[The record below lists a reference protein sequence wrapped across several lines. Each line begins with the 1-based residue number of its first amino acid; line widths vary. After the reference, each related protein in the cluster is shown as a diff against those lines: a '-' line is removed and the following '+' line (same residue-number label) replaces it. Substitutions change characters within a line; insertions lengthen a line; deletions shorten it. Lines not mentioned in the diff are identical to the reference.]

1 MRNLKKV
8 LSLVLCVAMMLS
20 VMVVGAGAAF
30 SDQSKIKN
38 TEAVDACTALNII
51 GGYPDG
57 SFKPEGNIT
66 RAEVTKMI
74 CVALNGGK
82 EPNLATNA
90 TPTFSDVRTNA
101 NSAWAE
107 KYIESCA
114 SQGIV
119 SGVGA
124 GKFAPAGN
132 VTGTQLAKML
142 LVSLGYKSE
151 NEGFTGNAWATN
163 VNTIASAKGLYEG
176 LEKMDVSA
184 ALTRDSAAR
193 MIWNALQA
201 YEVEYK
207 TTLVTDSKGQLTSQI
222 TVQDK
227 VVGSTN
233 DKITLLR
240 DKYDAWMNVGTL
252 VKVDG
257 KDLTIAMNSAD
268 RAASDLVKDADNND
282 LTSLDFTK
290 LGKDYSAL
298 MGQKVKIIFK
308 NGKTNDVLGVYATE
322 DNTVYNTVMNA
333 VEKDGSKIKFD
344 GKSYS
349 AESTI
354 KVYVNGTRIAKAE
367 GDSEKTDFTVDD
379 FDDTTTETASLLNG
393 SRVVYGKDTTAVIHS
408 VANRISAD
416 EVKFI
421 DSNDN
426 DKIDT
431 AIITTVD
438 VVKAT
443 YVSSTEIV
451 AGSSTYKFEEENIS
465 KDIKKDDYV
474 AIRKDLYGDCLSIV
488 PAEKLSSA
496 KITGKKENPNQ
507 YLIGGTWYV
516 EGQNANMSVKSGD
529 TVNAYVV
536 NGVAFYAKR
545 TSGENSTLSDVA
557 VVLAVGTD
565 IQGDKAK
572 ILKMDKT
579 GSTEIV
585 DIDNDPGAN
594 YVAKKDLKNGAV
606 YEYSVKSG
614 EYRFKELS
622 TTKDYFGDYTALGK
636 GAPTVSGT
644 VTAPAY
650 EGLAVDG
657 AANVEKKIG
666 GTTVDDSAKIILITN
681 YDDNNADYKVITG
694 KQFKSLAIGDS
705 TDNILTKGGIA
716 AFTSKVDGV
725 TRVTYGVVAVQG
737 IANSFV
743 TNDNYCYVTA
753 DSYATDSGYIVYS
766 VWTGTEEV
774 KVQEKGSNQTTRNK
788 GDVLGYSSITKE
800 EGLSDGVIGTIED
813 VDDNF
818 GLVDNGVVYGVNDK
832 QTKVSLNGSDKAE
845 VNSDTVV
852 LYVDTDDHKGYT
864 KGSIVEAD
872 DFNNG
877 KIANVMYVLDNPSV
891 YSSDVTLLIVDVKNN
906 LHGDFNVVF
915 NSATTAAA
923 DINAALAKGDVTV
936 ANLPDSGTVT
946 VPAGKTLTITSAQ
959 TVAALDNISGANGAK
974 LVLNAASSNKTS
986 AVSTKFFT
994 AASTA
999 VASGANIPAGTYVS
1013 NGTQWVKQ

>member
-1 MRNLKKV
+1 
-8 LSLVLCVAMMLS
+8 MMLS

-82 EPNLATNA
+82 NPAVSTNT
-90 TPTFSDVRTNA
+90 TPTFSDVRNNA
-101 NSAWAE
+101 NAAWAE
-107 KYIESCA
+107 GYIESCA
-114 SQGIV
+114 AQGIV
-119 SGVGA
+119 SGVGG
-124 GKFAPAGN
+124 GKFAPNGN
-132 VTGTQLAKML
+132 VTGVQLAKML

-176 LEKMDVSA
+176 LETLDVSA

-268 RAASDLVKDADNND
+268 RAASDLVKDANNRD

-290 LGKDYSAL
+290 LDKDYSAL

-333 VEKDGSKIKFD
+333 IEKDGAKIKFD

-349 AESTI
+349 VENAGI
-354 KVYVNGTRIAKAE
+354 KVYVNGQLVKDDNTDDADA
-367 GDSEKTDFTVDD
+367 SLKTADD
-379 FDDTTTETASLLNG
+379 FDTDYTDATHGDKLFGTSDYVGGTVI
-393 SRVVYGKDTTAVIHS
+393 SRPL
-408 VANRISAD
+408 NRISAD

-451 AGSSTYKFEEENIS
+451 AGSKTYKFEDENIS

-474 AIRKDLYGDCLSIV
+474 AIRQDLYGDCLSIV

-496 KITGKKENPNQ
+496 KITGTKTNPNQ

-516 EGQNANMSVKSGD
+516 EGKNADMNSAKSGD

-585 DIDNDPGAN
+585 DIDNDPGAG
-594 YVAKKDLKNGAV
+594 YVAKASLKKGGV

-644 VTAPAY
+644 VSATAY
-650 EGLAVDG
+650 EGLTVEG

-681 YDDNNADYKVITG
+681 YDNNNADYKVITG

-705 TDNILTKGGIA
+705 TDNILAKGGIA

-725 TRVTYGVVAVQG
+725 TRVTYGVVAVKG
-737 IANSFV
+737 IASSFV
-743 TNDNYCYVTA
+743 TNDHYCYVTSDA
-753 DSYATDSGYIVYS
+753 YKIDGGYVVYNI
-766 VWTGTEEV
+766 WTGTEEV
-774 KVQEKGSNQTTRNK
+774 TVQEKGNDLRMK
-788 GDVLGYSSITKE
+788 GNVLGYSSITKE

-813 VDDNF
+813 VDDSF

-852 LYVDTDDHKGYT
+852 LYVDTDNHKGYT
-864 KGSIVEAD
+864 KGSIVEAN

-877 KIANVMYVLDNPSV
+877 KIANVMYVLDTPGN

-906 LHGDFNVVF
+906 LHGNFNVLF
-915 NSATTAAA
+915 NSAADKTDAA
-923 DINAALAKGDVTV
+923 DVNAALAKGNVTV
-936 ANLPDSGTVT
+936 ANLPATGTVT
-946 VPAGKTLTITSAQ
+946 VPAGKTLTVIGEVTDNQVNAIT
-959 TVAALDNISGANGAK
+959 AAKGAK
-974 LVLNAASSNKTS
+974 LVLVAGSTTASSTYTAN
-986 AVSTKFFT
+986 STFVRGDSSWT
-994 AASTA
+994 
-999 VASGANIPAGTYVS
+999 
-1013 NGTQWVKQ
+1013 KQA

>member
-1 MRNLKKV
+1 
-8 LSLVLCVAMMLS
+8 MMLS

-107 KYIESCA
+107 KYIESCYA
-114 SQGIV
+114 QGIV
-119 SGVGA
+119 SGVGG

-176 LEKMDVSA
+176 LEKLDVSA

-240 DKYDAWMNVGTL
+240 DKYDAWVNVGTL

-268 RAASDLVKDADNND
+268 RAASDLVKDANDRD

-290 LGKDYSAL
+290 LGTDYSAL

-333 VEKDGSKIKFD
+333 VEQDGSKIKFD

-349 AESTI
+349 VEEIA
-354 KVYVNGTRIAKAE
+354 VYVDGVRLSKAS
-367 GDSEKTDFTVDD
+367 GSITNFGAAD
-379 FDDTTTETASLLNG
+379 FDDDAGDSLFSSTYRVGSTYTAYTRNI
-393 SRVVYGKDTTAVIHS
+393 D
-408 VANRISAD
+408 NRISAD

-451 AGSSTYKFEEENIS
+451 AGSKTYKFEDENIS

-474 AIRKDLYGDCLSIV
+474 AIRQDLYGDCLSIV

-496 KITGKKENPNQ
+496 KITGTKTNPNQ
-507 YLIGGTWYV
+507 YLINGTWYV
-516 EGQNANMSVKSGD
+516 EGKNADMNSAKSGD

-545 TSGENSTLSDVA
+545 ASGENSTLSDVA

-585 DIDNDPGAN
+585 DIDNDPGAG
-594 YVAKKDLKNGAV
+594 YVAKGALKEGAV

-636 GAPTVSGT
+636 GAPDQSTMSSGT
-644 VTAPAY
+644 ANSPAY
-650 EGLAVDG
+650 DGLTVDG
-657 AANVEKKIG
+657 AANVKKTIG
-666 GTTVDDSAKIILITN
+666 DVTVDDSAKIILITN
-681 YDDNNADYKVITG
+681 YDKSNADYKVITG
-694 KQFKSLAIGDS
+694 KQFKSLAVGS
-705 TDNILTKGGIA
+705 NSNNALTKGGIA

-725 TRVTYGVVAVQG
+725 TRVTYGVVAVKG
-737 IANSFV
+737 IADSFV
-743 TNDNYCYVTA
+743 TNDHYCYVTSDA
-753 DSYATDSGYIVYS
+753 YKIDGGYVVYNI
-766 VWTGTEEV
+766 WTGTEEV
-774 KVQEKGSNQTTRNK
+774 TVQEKGTDLRVK

-813 VDDNF
+813 VDDSF
-818 GLVDNGVVYGVNDK
+818 GLKDGAVYGVNDK
-832 QTKVSLNGSDKAE
+832 QDKVSLDGTNTNKIT
-845 VNSDTVV
+845 SDTVV
-852 LYVDTDDHKGYT
+852 LYVDTDGNKGYT
-864 KGSIVEAD
+864 EGSIAEAD

-877 KIANVMYVLDNPSV
+877 KIANVMYKLDGTAP
-891 YSSDVTLLIVDVKNN
+891 DADLALIVVDVKNKLRGEFN
-906 LHGDFNVVF
+906 LVG
-915 NSATTAAA
+915 NSAD
-923 DINAALAKGDVTV
+923 DINAALNKGNVIV
-936 ANLPDSGTVT
+936 ADLPATGTVT
-946 VPAGKTLTITSAQ
+946 VPAGKTLTVTNAQ
-959 TVAALDNISGANGAK
+959 TYAKVAAVSAKAGAK
-974 LVLNAASSNKTS
+974 LVLKQATSDEANGNVFKDKNNASYSGSKVKADTYTASVTG
-986 AVSTKFFT
+986 STVT
-994 AASTA
+994 WTGT
-999 VASGANIPAGTYVS
+999 VA
-1013 NGTQWVKQ
+1013 K

>member
-1 MRNLKKV
+1 
-8 LSLVLCVAMMLS
+8 
-20 VMVVGAGAAF
+20 MVVGAGAAF

-119 SGVGA
+119 SGVGG

-142 LVSLGYKSE
+142 LVALGYKSE

-176 LEKMDVSA
+176 LEKLDVSA

-290 LGKDYSAL
+290 LDKDYSAL

-333 VEKDGSKIKFD
+333 IEKDGAKIKFD

-349 AESTI
+349 VENAGI
-354 KVYVNGTRIAKAE
+354 KVYVNGQLVKNGNTTTADA
-367 GDSEKTDFTVDD
+367 SMKTADD
-379 FDDTTTETASLLNG
+379 FDTDYTDATHGDKLFGTSDYVG
-393 SRVVYGKDTTAVIHS
+393 STVIS
-408 VANRISAD
+408 RPLNRISAD

-451 AGSSTYKFEEENIS
+451 AGSNTYKFEDENIS

-474 AIRKDLYGDCLSIV
+474 AIRKDLYGDCLNIV
-488 PAEKLSSA
+488 PAEKLSAA
-496 KITGKKENPNQ
+496 KVTGTKTAPSR

-516 EGQNANMSVKSGD
+516 EGQNADMNSVKSGD

-585 DIDNDPGAN
+585 DIDNDPGAG
-594 YVAKKDLKNGAV
+594 YVAKASLKKGGV
-606 YEYSVKSG
+606 YEYSIKSG

-622 TTKDYFGDYTALGK
+622 TSKDYFGDYTALMQGK
-636 GAPTVSGT
+636 
-644 VTAPAY
+644 TAPDTASA
-650 EGLAVDG
+650 GMTIS
-657 AANVEKKIG
+657 NVSATDTTKKFGDAI
-666 GTTVDDSAKIILITN
+666 VDDSAKIILITG
-681 YDDNNADYKVITG
+681 YGTDSTDYKVITG

-725 TRVTYGVVAVQG
+725 TRVTYGVVAVKG
-737 IANSFV
+737 IANSFT
-743 TNDNYCYVTA
+743 TNDNYGYVTS

-774 KVQEKGSNQTTRNK
+774 KVQEKGTDKTTRNK

-800 EGLSDGVIGTIED
+800 EGLSDGVVGTIED
-813 VDDNF
+813 VDDSF

-864 KGSIVEAD
+864 EGSIVEAN

-877 KIANVMYVLDNPSV
+877 KIANVMYVLDTPGV

-936 ANLPDSGTVT
+936 ASLPDSGVV
-946 VPAGKTLTITSAQ
+946 VPAGKTLTVTSAQ

>member
-1 MRNLKKV
+1 
-8 LSLVLCVAMMLS
+8 MMLS

-176 LEKMDVSA
+176 LEKLDVSA

-268 RAASDLVKDADNND
+268 RAASDLVKDANNRD

-290 LGKDYSAL
+290 LDKDYSAL

-354 KVYVNGTRIAKAE
+354 KVYVNGTRIAKATGNTNNE
-367 GDSEKTDFTVDD
+367 TDFTVAD
-379 FDDTTTETASLLNG
+379 FDDATTEIASLLNG
-393 SRVVYGKDTTAVIHS
+393 SRVVYGSNDTAGIHS

-421 DSNDN
+421 DSDDN

-451 AGSSTYKFEEENIS
+451 AGSKTYKFEDENIS

-496 KITGKKENPNQ
+496 KITGTKTNPNQ

-516 EGQNANMSVKSGD
+516 EGKNAAMNSAKSGD

-545 TSGENSTLSDVA
+545 SSGENSTLSDVA

-572 ILKMDKT
+572 ILKLDKT

-585 DIDNDPGAN
+585 DIDNAPGTG
-594 YVAKKDLKNGAV
+594 YVAKANLKKGGV

-614 EYRFKELS
+614 AYRFKELS
-622 TTKDYFGDYTALGK
+622 TDKDYFGDYTALGK

-681 YDDNNADYKVITG
+681 YDSNNADYKVITG
-694 KQFKSLAIGDS
+694 KQFKSLAIDNS

-725 TRVTYGVVAVQG
+725 TRVTYGVVAVKG
-737 IANSFV
+737 IASSFV
-743 TNDNYCYVTA
+743 TNDHYCYVTSNA
-753 DSYATDSGYIVYS
+753 YKIDGGYVVYNI
-766 VWTGTEEV
+766 WTGTKEV
-774 KVQEKGSNQTTRNK
+774 TVQEKGNDLRMK
-788 GDVLGYSSITKE
+788 GTVLGYSSITKE
-800 EGLSDGVIGTIED
+800 EGLSDGIVGTIED

-818 GLVDNGVVYGVNDK
+818 GLIDNGVVYGVNDK
-832 QTKVSLNGSDKAE
+832 QSKISLNGSDKAE

-864 KGSIVEAD
+864 EGTIVEAN

-877 KIANVMYVLDNPSV
+877 KIANVMYVLDNPAD

-915 NSATTAAA
+915 NSATTTAA
-923 DINAALAKGDVTV
+923 DINAALDKGDVTV
-936 ANLPDSGTVT
+936 KNLPATGTVN
-946 VPAGKTLTITSAQ
+946 VPAGKTLTVTNAQAYAKVATVSAE
-959 TVAALDNISGANGAK
+959 TGAK
-974 LVLNAASSNKTS
+974 LVLKKDTSDNATGDVFKDKNNASYTGSKVKADTYTAS
-986 AVSTKFFT
+986 VSG
-994 AASTA
+994 ST
-999 VASGANIPAGTYVS
+999 VTWTGTLA
-1013 NGTQWVKQ
+1013 K

>member
-1 MRNLKKV
+1 
-8 LSLVLCVAMMLS
+8 MMLS

-107 KYIESCA
+107 KYIESCYA
-114 SQGIV
+114 QGIV
-119 SGVGA
+119 SGVGG

-176 LEKMDVSA
+176 LEKLDVSA

-268 RAASDLVKDADNND
+268 RAASDLVKDANNRD

-290 LGKDYSAL
+290 LDKDYSAL

-333 VEKDGSKIKFD
+333 VERDGAKIKFD

-354 KVYVNGTRIAKAE
+354 KVYVNGTRIAKATGNTNNE
-367 GDSEKTDFTVDD
+367 TDFTVAD
-379 FDDTTTETASLLNG
+379 FDDATTEAASLLNG
-393 SRVVYGKDTTAVIHS
+393 SRAVYGKDVTADVHS

-421 DSNDN
+421 DTDDN

-451 AGSSTYKFEEENIS
+451 AGSKTYKFEDENIS

-474 AIRKDLYGDCLSIV
+474 AIRQDLYGDCLSIV

-496 KITGKKENPNQ
+496 KITGTKTNPNQ
-507 YLIGGTWYV
+507 YLINGTWYV
-516 EGQNANMSVKSGD
+516 EGKNADMNSAKSGD

-545 TSGENSTLSDVA
+545 ASGENSTLSDVA
-557 VVLAVGTD
+557 VVLAVGSD

-585 DIDNDPGAN
+585 DIDNDPGAG
-594 YVAKKDLKNGAV
+594 YVAKADLKAGAV

-614 EYRFKELS
+614 EYRFKNLS
-622 TTKDYFGDYTALGK
+622 TTKDYFGDYTALSEGNPSATISTTN
-636 GAPTVSGT
+636 GSVTAVSG
-644 VTAPAY
+644 
-650 EGLAVDG
+650 LAIAG
-657 AANVEKKIG
+657 ASNQTKKISAVE
-666 GTTVDDSAKIILITN
+666 VDDSAKIILITN
-681 YDDNNADYKVITG
+681 YTKSDVDYKVITG
-694 KQFKSLAIGDS
+694 KQFKSLNNDGSSANAFG
-705 TDNILTKGGIA
+705 NGGIA

-725 TRVTYGVVAVQG
+725 TRVTYGVVAVN
-737 IANSFV
+737 ALASSFV
-743 TNDNYCYVTA
+743 TNDHYCYVTSDA
-753 DSYATDSGYIVYS
+753 YKIDGGYVVYNI
-766 VWTGTEEV
+766 WTGTEEV
-774 KVQEKGSNQTTRNK
+774 TVQEKGTDLRVK

-813 VDDNF
+813 VDDSF

-852 LYVDTDDHKGYT
+852 LYVDTDNHKGYT
-864 KGSIVEAD
+864 KGSIVEAN

-946 VPAGKTLTITSAQ
+946 VPAGKTLTVTAAQ
-959 TVAALDNISGANGAK
+959 TVAALDNISGADGAK
-974 LVLNAASSNKTS
+974 LVLNAASSNTTS

>member
-1 MRNLKKV
+1 
-8 LSLVLCVAMMLS
+8 
-20 VMVVGAGAAF
+20 MVVGAGAAF

-107 KYIESCA
+107 KYIESCYA
-114 SQGIV
+114 QGIV
-119 SGVGA
+119 SGVGG

-142 LVSLGYKSE
+142 LVALGYKSE

-176 LEKMDVSA
+176 LEKLDVSA

-257 KDLTIAMNSAD
+257 KDLTIDMNPAD
-268 RAASDLVKDADNND
+268 RAASDLVKDANNRD

-333 VEKDGSKIKFD
+333 IEKDGAKIKFD

-349 AESTI
+349 VENAGI
-354 KVYVNGTRIAKAE
+354 KVYVNGQLVKNGNTTTADA
-367 GDSEKTDFTVDD
+367 SMKTADD
-379 FDDTTTETASLLNG
+379 FDTDYTDATHGDKLFGTSDYVG
-393 SRVVYGKDTTAVIHS
+393 STVIS
-408 VANRISAD
+408 RPLNRISAD

-451 AGSSTYKFEEENIS
+451 AGSSTYKFEDENIS

-488 PAEKLSSA
+488 PAEKLTSA
-496 KITGKKENPNQ
+496 KVTGTKTVPNQ

-516 EGQNANMSVKSGD
+516 EGKNADMNSAKSGD

-585 DIDNDPGAN
+585 DIDNDPGTG
-594 YVAKKDLKNGAV
+594 YVAKNALKEGAV

-622 TTKDYFGDYTALGK
+622 TTKDYFGDYTAMNN
-636 GAPTVSGT
+636 GAPSDTSS
-644 VTAPAY
+644 
-650 EGLAVDG
+650 GLAVAG
-657 AANVEKKIG
+657 SANADKSIG

-681 YDDNNADYKVITG
+681 YDQSTADYKVITG
-694 KQFKSLAIGDS
+694 KQFKSLTVGTAS
-705 TDNILTKGGIA
+705 NNALTKGGIA

-852 LYVDTDDHKGYT
+852 LYVDTDNHKGYT

-877 KIANVMYVLDNPSV
+877 KIANVMYVLDNPGV

-936 ANLPDSGTVT
+936 ASLPDSDVV
-946 VPAGKTLTITSAQ
+946 VPAGKTLTVIAAQ

>member
-1 MRNLKKV
+1 
-8 LSLVLCVAMMLS
+8 MMLS

-107 KYIESCA
+107 KYIESCYA
-114 SQGIV
+114 QGIV
-119 SGVGA
+119 SGVGG

-142 LVSLGYKSE
+142 LVALGYKSE

-176 LEKMDVSA
+176 LEKLDVSA

-257 KDLTIAMNSAD
+257 KDLTIDMNPAD
-268 RAASDLVKDADNND
+268 RAASDLVKDANNRD

-333 VEKDGSKIKFD
+333 IEKDGAKIKFD

-349 AESTI
+349 VENAGI
-354 KVYVNGTRIAKAE
+354 KVYVNGQLVKNGNTTTADA
-367 GDSEKTDFTVDD
+367 SMKTADD
-379 FDDTTTETASLLNG
+379 FDTDYTDATHGDKLFGTSDYVG
-393 SRVVYGKDTTAVIHS
+393 STVIS
-408 VANRISAD
+408 RPLNRISAD

-451 AGSSTYKFEEENIS
+451 AGSSTYKFEDENIS

-488 PAEKLSSA
+488 PAEKLTSA
-496 KITGKKENPNQ
+496 KVTGTKTVPNQ

-516 EGQNANMSVKSGD
+516 EGKNADMNSAKSGD

-585 DIDNDPGAN
+585 DIDNDPGTG
-594 YVAKKDLKNGAV
+594 YVAKNALKEGAV

-622 TTKDYFGDYTALGK
+622 TTKDYFGDYTAMNN
-636 GAPTVSGT
+636 GAPSDTSS
-644 VTAPAY
+644 
-650 EGLAVDG
+650 GLAVAG
-657 AANVEKKIG
+657 SANADKSIG

-681 YDDNNADYKVITG
+681 YDQSTADYKVITG
-694 KQFKSLAIGDS
+694 KQFKSLTVGTAS
-705 TDNILTKGGIA
+705 NNALTKGGIA

-852 LYVDTDDHKGYT
+852 LCKFVND
-864 KGSIVEAD
+864 
-872 DFNNG
+872 
-877 KIANVMYVLDNPSV
+877 VLQIREG
-891 YSSDVTLLIVDVKNN
+891 L
-906 LHGDFNVVF
+906 
-915 NSATTAAA
+915 
-923 DINAALAKGDVTV
+923 
-936 ANLPDSGTVT
+936 
-946 VPAGKTLTITSAQ
+946 
-959 TVAALDNISGANGAK
+959 
-974 LVLNAASSNKTS
+974 
-986 AVSTKFFT
+986 
-994 AASTA
+994 
-999 VASGANIPAGTYVS
+999 
-1013 NGTQWVKQ
+1013 

>member
-1 MRNLKKV
+1 
-8 LSLVLCVAMMLS
+8 
-20 VMVVGAGAAF
+20 MVVGAGAAF

-142 LVSLGYKSE
+142 LVALGYKSE

-176 LEKMDVSA
+176 LEKLDVSA

-257 KDLTIAMNSAD
+257 KDLTIDMNPAD
-268 RAASDLVKDADNND
+268 RAASDLVKDANNRD

-354 KVYVNGTRIAKAE
+354 KVYVNGTRIAKAT
-367 GDSEKTDFTVDD
+367 GDTNNEIDFTVAD
-379 FDDTTTETASLLNG
+379 FDDATTEAASLLNG
-393 SRVVYGKDTTAVIHS
+393 SRVVYGKNVTADIHS
-408 VANRISAD
+408 VANRVSAD

-451 AGSSTYKFEEENIS
+451 AGSKTYKFEEENIS

-496 KITGKKENPNQ
+496 KITGTKTNPNQ
-507 YLIGGTWYV
+507 YLMNGTWYV
-516 EGQNANMSVKSGD
+516 EGKNADMNSAKSGD

-557 VVLAVGTD
+557 VVLAVGSD

-585 DIDNDPGAN
+585 DIDNNPGAG
-594 YVAKKDLKNGAV
+594 YVAKSALKEGAV

-614 EYRFKELS
+614 EYRFKTLD
-622 TTKDYFGDYTALGK
+622 TAKDYFGDYTALNG
-636 GAPTVSGT
+636 GAPVVSGNS
-644 VTAPAY
+644 AD
-650 EGLAVDG
+650 GLVVSG
-657 AANVEKKIG
+657 AANADKSIG

-681 YDDNNADYKVITG
+681 YDANNADYKVITG
-694 KQFKSLAIGDS
+694 KQFKSLTVGNSSNNAM
-705 TDNILTKGGIA
+705 TKGGIA

-864 KGSIVEAD
+864 EGTIVEAN

-877 KIANVMYVLDNPSV
+877 KITNVMYVLDNPAD

-915 NSATTAAA
+915 NSATTTAT
-923 DINAALAKGDVTV
+923 DINAALDKGDVTV
-936 ANLPDSGTVT
+936 ATLPASGVSI
-946 VPAGKTLTITSAQ
+946 PADKTLTVTGEVTDAQ
-959 TVAALDNISGANGAK
+959 VNAIAAAKGAK
-974 LVLNAASSNKTS
+974 LVLK
-986 AVSTKFFT
+986 
-994 AASTA
+994 A
-999 VASGANIPAGTYVS
+999 VASANSTYTATGTYTY
-1013 NGTQWVKQ
+1013 NGTTWAK

>member
-1 MRNLKKV
+1 
-8 LSLVLCVAMMLS
+8 MMLS

-107 KYIESCA
+107 KYIESCYA
-114 SQGIV
+114 QGIV

-142 LVSLGYKSE
+142 LVALGYKSE

-176 LEKMDVSA
+176 LEKLDVSA

-257 KDLTIAMNSAD
+257 KDLTIDMNPAD
-268 RAASDLVKDADNND
+268 RAASDLVKDANNRD

-290 LGKDYSAL
+290 LDKDYSAL

-333 VEKDGSKIKFD
+333 IEKDGAKIKFD

-349 AESTI
+349 VENAGI
-354 KVYVNGTRIAKAE
+354 KVYVNGQLVKNGNATTADA
-367 GDSEKTDFTVDD
+367 SMKTADD
-379 FDDTTTETASLLNG
+379 FDTDYTDATHGDKLFGTSDYVG
-393 SRVVYGKDTTAVIHS
+393 STVIS
-408 VANRISAD
+408 RPLNRISAD

-451 AGSSTYKFEEENIS
+451 AGSSTYKFEDENIS

-488 PAEKLSSA
+488 PAEKLTSA
-496 KITGKKENPNQ
+496 KVTGTKTVPNQ

-516 EGQNANMSVKSGD
+516 EGKNADMNSAKSGD

-585 DIDNDPGAN
+585 DIDNDPGAG
-594 YVAKKDLKNGAV
+594 YVAKNALKKGAV

-622 TTKDYFGDYTALGK
+622 TTKDYFGDYTAMNN
-636 GAPTVSGT
+636 GAPSDTSS
-644 VTAPAY
+644 
-650 EGLAVDG
+650 GLAVAG
-657 AANVEKKIG
+657 SANADKSIG

-681 YDDNNADYKVITG
+681 YDQSTADYKVITG
-694 KQFKSLAIGDS
+694 KQFKSLTVGAAS
-705 TDNILTKGGIA
+705 NNALTKGGIA

-864 KGSIVEAD
+864 EGSIVEAN

-877 KIANVMYVLDNPSV
+877 KIANVMYVLDTPGN

-906 LHGDFNVVF
+906 LHGNFNVLF
-915 NSATTAAA
+915 NSAADKTDAA
-923 DINAALAKGDVTV
+923 DVNAALAKGNVTV
-936 ANLPDSGTVT
+936 ANLPATGTVT
-946 VPAGKTLTITSAQ
+946 VPAGKTLTVIGEVTDNQVNAIT
-959 TVAALDNISGANGAK
+959 AAKGAK
-974 LVLNAASSNKTS
+974 LVLVAGSTTASSTYTAN
-986 AVSTKFFT
+986 STFVRGDSSWT
-994 AASTA
+994 
-999 VASGANIPAGTYVS
+999 
-1013 NGTQWVKQ
+1013 KQA

>member
-142 LVSLGYKSE
+142 LVALGYKSE

-163 VNTIASAKGLYEG
+163 VNTIASAKGLYAG

-207 TTLVTDSKGQLTSQI
+207 TTLTTDKNGQLTSQI

-227 VVGSTN
+227 VVGSNN

-240 DKYDAWMNVGTL
+240 DKYDAWVNVGTL
-252 VKVDG
+252 VGVSSNEIT
-257 KDLTIAMNSAD
+257 LTMSSAD
-268 RAASDLVKDADNND
+268 QTASDLVNYIGSGADRYPD
-282 LTSLDFTK
+282 PTIKFSKLTT
-290 LGKDYSAL
+290 DYSAL
-298 MGQKVKIIFK
+298 MGQKVKVIFK
-308 NGKTNDVLGVYATE
+308 NGKVNDVLGVYATS

-333 VEKDGSKIKFD
+333 VEQDGSKIKFD

-349 AESTI
+349 VEEIA
-354 KVYVNGTRIAKAE
+354 VYVDGVRLSKAT
-367 GDSEKTDFTVDD
+367 GSITNFGAAD
-379 FDDTTTETASLLNG
+379 FDDDAGDSLFSSAYYWVG
-393 SRVVYGKDTTAVIHS
+393 STYTKYTRNID
-408 VANRISAD
+408 NRISAD

-451 AGSSTYKFEEENIS
+451 AGSNTYKFEDENIS

-516 EGQNANMSVKSGD
+516 EGQNANMNSAKSGD

-585 DIDNDPGAN
+585 DIDNDPGTG
-594 YVAKKDLKNGAV
+594 YVAKNALKEGAV

-622 TTKDYFGDYTALGK
+622 TTKDYFGDYTAMNN
-636 GAPTVSGT
+636 GAPSDTSS
-644 VTAPAY
+644 
-650 EGLAVDG
+650 GLAVAG
-657 AANVEKKIG
+657 SANADKSIG

-681 YDDNNADYKVITG
+681 YDQSTADYKVITG
-694 KQFKSLAIGDS
+694 KQFKSLTVGAAS
-705 TDNILTKGGIA
+705 NNALTKGGIA

-864 KGSIVEAD
+864 EGSIVEAN

-877 KIANVMYVLDNPSV
+877 KIANVMYVLDTPGV

-936 ANLPDSGTVT
+936 ASLPASDVSI
-946 VPAGKTLTITSAQ
+946 PAGKTLTVTGEVTDAQVNAISAA
-959 TVAALDNISGANGAK
+959 TGAK
-974 LVLNAASSNKTS
+974 LVLKAVSSSN
-986 AVSTKFFT
+986 STYT
-994 AASTA
+994 T
-999 VASGANIPAGTYVS
+999 AGTYVAS
-1013 NGTQWVKQ
+1013 VSGSSVTWTKQA

>member
-1 MRNLKKV
+1 MSKNWQEFLRRRQKKV

-107 KYIESCA
+107 KYIESCYA
-114 SQGIV
+114 QGIV
-119 SGVGA
+119 SGVGG

-163 VNTIASAKGLYEG
+163 VNVRASQKGLYDG
-176 LEKMDVSA
+176 LESMDPAA
-184 ALTRDSAAR
+184 ALTRDSAAQ

-257 KDLTIAMNSAD
+257 KDLTIDMNPAD
-268 RAASDLVKDADNND
+268 RAASDLVKDANNRD

-290 LGKDYSAL
+290 LDKDYSAL

-333 VEKDGSKIKFD
+333 IEKDGAKIKFD

-349 AESTI
+349 VENAGI
-354 KVYVNGTRIAKAE
+354 KVYVNGQLVKNGNATTADA
-367 GDSEKTDFTVDD
+367 SMKTADD
-379 FDDTTTETASLLNG
+379 FDTDYTDATHGDKLFGTSDYVG
-393 SRVVYGKDTTAVIHS
+393 STVIS
-408 VANRISAD
+408 RPLNRISAD

-451 AGSSTYKFEEENIS
+451 AGSSTYKFEDENIS

-488 PAEKLSSA
+488 PAEKLTSA
-496 KITGKKENPNQ
+496 KVTGTKTVPNQ

-516 EGQNANMSVKSGD
+516 EGKNADMNSAKSGD

-585 DIDNDPGAN
+585 DIDNDPGTG
-594 YVAKKDLKNGAV
+594 YVAKNALKKGAV

-622 TTKDYFGDYTALGK
+622 TTKDYFGDYTAMNN
-636 GAPTVSGT
+636 GAPSDTSS
-644 VTAPAY
+644 
-650 EGLAVDG
+650 GLAVAG
-657 AANVEKKIG
+657 SANADKSIG

-681 YDDNNADYKVITG
+681 YDQSTADYKVITG
-694 KQFKSLAIGDS
+694 KQFKSLTVGAAS
-705 TDNILTKGGIA
+705 NNALTKGGIA

-864 KGSIVEAD
+864 EGSIVEAN

-877 KIANVMYVLDNPSV
+877 KIANVMYVLDTPGN

-906 LHGDFNVVF
+906 LHGNFNVLF
-915 NSATTAAA
+915 NSAADKTDAA
-923 DINAALAKGDVTV
+923 DVNAALAKGNVTV
-936 ANLPDSGTVT
+936 ANLPATGTVT
-946 VPAGKTLTITSAQ
+946 VPAGKTLTVIGEVTDNQVNAIT
-959 TVAALDNISGANGAK
+959 AAKGAK
-974 LVLNAASSNKTS
+974 LVLVAGSTTASSTYTAN
-986 AVSTKFFT
+986 STFVRGDSSWT
-994 AASTA
+994 
-999 VASGANIPAGTYVS
+999 
-1013 NGTQWVKQ
+1013 KQA

>member
-176 LEKMDVSA
+176 LEKLDVSA

-290 LGKDYSAL
+290 LDKDYSAL

-333 VEKDGSKIKFD
+333 IEKDGAKIKFD

-349 AESTI
+349 VENAGI
-354 KVYVNGTRIAKAE
+354 KVYVNGQLVKNGNTTTADA
-367 GDSEKTDFTVDD
+367 SMKTADD
-379 FDDTTTETASLLNG
+379 FDTDYTDATHGDKLFGTSDYVG
-393 SRVVYGKDTTAVIHS
+393 STVIS
-408 VANRISAD
+408 RPLNRISAD

-451 AGSSTYKFEEENIS
+451 AGSNTYKFEDENIS

-516 EGQNANMSVKSGD
+516 EGKNANMNSAKSGD

-585 DIDNDPGAN
+585 DIDNDPGAG
-594 YVAKKDLKNGAV
+594 YVAKADLKEGAV

-614 EYRFKELS
+614 EYRFKTLE
-622 TTKDYFGDYTALGK
+622 TAKDYFGDYTALNN
-636 GAPTVSGT
+636 GAPSNVTSAGMTV
-644 VTAPAY
+644 V
-650 EGLAVDG
+650 G
-657 AANVEKKIG
+657 AKNVEKTIG
-666 GTTVDDSAKIILITN
+666 DTTVDDSAKIILITN
-681 YDDNNADYKVITG
+681 YDASNADYKVITG
-694 KQFKSLAIGDS
+694 KQLKSLTVGTSDN
-705 TDNILTKGGIA
+705 NILAKGGIA

-725 TRVTYGVVAVQG
+725 TRVTYGVVAVKG
-737 IANSFV
+737 IADSFV
-743 TNDNYCYVTA
+743 TNDNYGYVTSDA
-753 DSYATDSGYIVYS
+753 YKIDGGYVVYNI
-766 VWTGTEEV
+766 WTGTEEV
-774 KVQEKGSNQTTRNK
+774 TVQEKGTDLRVK

-800 EGLSDGVIGTIED
+800 EGLSDGVVGTIED
-813 VDDNF
+813 VDDSF

-891 YSSDVTLLIVDVKNN
+891 YSSDVILLIVDVKNN

-915 NSATTAAA
+915 NSATTTAA

-936 ANLPDSGTVT
+936 ASLPASDVSI
-946 VPAGKTLTITSAQ
+946 PAGKTLTVTGEVTDAQVNAISAA
-959 TVAALDNISGANGAK
+959 TGAK
-974 LVLNAASSNKTS
+974 LVLKAVSSSN
-986 AVSTKFFT
+986 STYT
-994 AASTA
+994 T
-999 VASGANIPAGTYVS
+999 AGTYVAS
-1013 NGTQWVKQ
+1013 VSGSSVTWTKQA

>member
-1 MRNLKKV
+1 
-8 LSLVLCVAMMLS
+8 MMLS

-82 EPNLATNA
+82 NPAVSTNT
-90 TPTFSDVRTNA
+90 TPTFSDVRNNA
-101 NSAWAE
+101 NAAWAE
-107 KYIESCA
+107 GYIESCA
-114 SQGIV
+114 AQGIV
-119 SGVGA
+119 SGVGG
-124 GKFAPAGN
+124 GKFAPNGN
-132 VTGTQLAKML
+132 VTGVQLAKML

-176 LEKMDVSA
+176 LETLDVSA

-240 DKYDAWMNVGTL
+240 DKYDAWVNVGTL

-290 LGKDYSAL
+290 LGTDYSAL

-333 VEKDGSKIKFD
+333 VEQDGSKIKFD

-349 AESTI
+349 VEEIA
-354 KVYVNGTRIAKAE
+354 VYVDGVRLSKAT
-367 GDSEKTDFTVDD
+367 GSITNFGAAD
-379 FDDTTTETASLLNG
+379 FDDDAGDSLFSSAYYWVG
-393 SRVVYGKDTTAVIHS
+393 STYTKYTRNID
-408 VANRISAD
+408 NRISAD

-451 AGSSTYKFEEENIS
+451 AGSNTYKFEDENIS

-488 PAEKLSSA
+488 PAEKLTSA
-496 KITGKKENPNQ
+496 KVTGTKTVPNQ
-507 YLIGGTWYV
+507 YLINGTWYV
-516 EGQNANMSVKSGD
+516 EGKDADMNSAKSGD

-557 VVLAVGTD
+557 VVLAVGSD

-585 DIDNDPGAN
+585 DIDNDPGAG

-614 EYRFKELS
+614 EYRFKEL
-622 TTKDYFGDYTALGK
+622 TTTVKDYFGDYTALSK
-636 GAPTVSGT
+636 GNPSATISTSDGSVTAVSGLT
-644 VTAPAY
+644 IA
-650 EGLAVDG
+650 G
-657 AANVEKKIG
+657 ASNQTKKIKDVE
-666 GTTVDDSAKIILITN
+666 VDDSAKIILITN
-681 YDDNNADYKVITG
+681 YTKSDVDYKVITG
-694 KQFKSLAIGDS
+694 KQFKSLSNDGSSA
-705 TDNILTKGGIA
+705 NAFENGGIA

-725 TRVTYGVVAVQG
+725 TRVTYGVVAVKG

-743 TNDNYCYVTA
+743 TNDNYCYVTT

-864 KGSIVEAD
+864 EGSIVEAN

-877 KIANVMYVLDNPSV
+877 KIANVMYVLDTPGN

-906 LHGDFNVVF
+906 LHGNFNVLF
-915 NSATTAAA
+915 NSAADKTDAA
-923 DINAALAKGDVTV
+923 DVNAALAKGNVTV
-936 ANLPDSGTVT
+936 ANLPATGTVT
-946 VPAGKTLTITSAQ
+946 VPAGKTLTVIGEVTDNQVNAIT
-959 TVAALDNISGANGAK
+959 AAKGAK
-974 LVLNAASSNKTS
+974 LVLVAGSTTASSTYTAN
-986 AVSTKFFT
+986 STFVRGDSSWT
-994 AASTA
+994 
-999 VASGANIPAGTYVS
+999 
-1013 NGTQWVKQ
+1013 KQA

>member
-1 MRNLKKV
+1 
-8 LSLVLCVAMMLS
+8 MMLS

-107 KYIESCA
+107 KYIESCYA
-114 SQGIV
+114 QGIV
-119 SGVGA
+119 SGVGG

-176 LEKMDVSA
+176 LEKLDVSA

-240 DKYDAWMNVGTL
+240 DKYDAWVNVGTL

-268 RAASDLVKDADNND
+268 RAASDLVKDANDRD

-290 LGKDYSAL
+290 LGTDYSAL

-333 VEKDGSKIKFD
+333 VEQDGSKIKFD

-349 AESTI
+349 VEEIA
-354 KVYVNGTRIAKAE
+354 VYVDGVRLSKAS
-367 GDSEKTDFTVDD
+367 GSITNFGAAD
-379 FDDTTTETASLLNG
+379 FDDDAGDSLFSSTYRVGSTYTAYTRNI
-393 SRVVYGKDTTAVIHS
+393 D
-408 VANRISAD
+408 NRISAD

-451 AGSSTYKFEEENIS
+451 AGSKTYKFEDENIS

-474 AIRKDLYGDCLSIV
+474 AIRQDLYGDCLSIV

-496 KITGKKENPNQ
+496 KITGTKTNPNQ
-507 YLIGGTWYV
+507 YLINGTWYV
-516 EGQNANMSVKSGD
+516 EGKNADMNSAKSGD

-545 TSGENSTLSDVA
+545 ASGENSTLSDVA

-585 DIDNDPGAN
+585 DIDNDPGAG
-594 YVAKKDLKNGAV
+594 YVAKGALKKGAV

-636 GAPTVSGT
+636 GAPDQSTMSSGT
-644 VTAPAY
+644 ANSPAY
-650 EGLAVDG
+650 DGLTVDG
-657 AANVEKKIG
+657 AANVKKTIG
-666 GTTVDDSAKIILITN
+666 DVTVDDSAKIILITN
-681 YDDNNADYKVITG
+681 YDKSNADYKVITG
-694 KQFKSLAIGDS
+694 KQFKSLAVGS
-705 TDNILTKGGIA
+705 NSNNALTKGGIA

-725 TRVTYGVVAVQG
+725 TRVTYGVVAVKG
-737 IANSFV
+737 IADSFV
-743 TNDNYCYVTA
+743 TNDHYCYVTSDA
-753 DSYATDSGYIVYS
+753 YKIDGGYVVYNI
-766 VWTGTEEV
+766 WTGTEEV
-774 KVQEKGSNQTTRNK
+774 TVQEKGTDLRVK

-813 VDDNF
+813 VDDSF
-818 GLVDNGVVYGVNDK
+818 GLKDGAVYGVNDK
-832 QTKVSLNGSDKAE
+832 QDKVSLDGTNTNKIT
-845 VNSDTVV
+845 SDTVV
-852 LYVDTDDHKGYT
+852 LYVDTDGNKGYT
-864 KGSIVEAD
+864 EGSIAEAD

-877 KIANVMYVLDNPSV
+877 KIANVMYKLDGTAP
-891 YSSDVTLLIVDVKNN
+891 DADLALIVVDVKNK
-906 LHGDFNVVF
+906 LHGEFNLVG
-915 NSATTAAA
+915 NSAD
-923 DINAALAKGDVTV
+923 DINAALNKGNVIV
-936 ANLPDSGTVT
+936 ADLPATGTVT
-946 VPAGKTLTITSAQ
+946 VPAGKTLTVTNAQ
-959 TVAALDNISGANGAK
+959 TYNKVAAVSAKAGAK
-974 LVLNAASSNKTS
+974 LVLKQATSDNANGDVFKDKNNDSYTGFKVKADTYTASVASS
-986 AVSTKFFT
+986 AVTWT
-994 AASTA
+994 GT
-999 VASGANIPAGTYVS
+999 VA
-1013 NGTQWVKQ
+1013 K

>member
-1 MRNLKKV
+1 
-8 LSLVLCVAMMLS
+8 MMLS

-107 KYIESCA
+107 KYIESCYA
-114 SQGIV
+114 QGIV
-119 SGVGA
+119 SGVGG

-176 LEKMDVSA
+176 LEKLDVSA

-268 RAASDLVKDADNND
+268 RAASDLVKDANNND

-290 LGKDYSAL
+290 LGTDYSAL

-322 DNTVYNTVMNA
+322 DNTVYSTVMNA

-354 KVYVNGTRIAKAE
+354 KVYVNGTRIAASSSNDAK
-367 GDSEKTDFTVDD
+367 GDFTVAD
-379 FDDTTTETASLLNG
+379 FDDVTTEAASLLNG
-393 SRVVYGKDTTAVIHS
+393 SRVVYGDASKKVTRA

-421 DSNDN
+421 DSDDN

-451 AGSSTYKFEEENIS
+451 AGSKTYKFEDENIS

-488 PAEKLSSA
+488 PAEKLTSA
-496 KITGKKENPNQ
+496 KVTGTKTVPNQ

-516 EGQNANMSVKSGD
+516 EGKNADMNSAKSGD

-585 DIDNDPGAN
+585 DIDNDPGTG
-594 YVAKKDLKNGAV
+594 YVAKNALKEGAV

-622 TTKDYFGDYTALGK
+622 TTKDYFGDYTAMNN
-636 GAPTVSGT
+636 GAPSDTSS
-644 VTAPAY
+644 
-650 EGLAVDG
+650 GLAVAG
-657 AANVEKKIG
+657 SANADKSIG

-681 YDDNNADYKVITG
+681 YDQSTADYKVITG
-694 KQFKSLAIGDS
+694 KQFKSLTVGAAS
-705 TDNILTKGGIA
+705 NNALTKGGIA

-864 KGSIVEAD
+864 EGSIVEAN

-877 KIANVMYVLDNPSV
+877 KIANVMYVLDTPGN

-915 NSATTAAA
+915 NSATTTAA

-936 ANLPDSGTVT
+936 ASLPDSDVV
-946 VPAGKTLTITSAQ
+946 VPAGKTLTVIAAQ

-1013 NGTQWVKQ
+1013 NGTQWVNQ

>member
-1 MRNLKKV
+1 
-8 LSLVLCVAMMLS
+8 
-20 VMVVGAGAAF
+20 MVVGAGAAF

-38 TEAVDACTALNII
+38 TEAVDMCTALNII

-57 SFKPEGNIT
+57 TFKPEGNIT

-82 EPNLATNA
+82 NPAVSTNT
-90 TPTFSDVRTNA
+90 TPTFSDVRNNA
-101 NSAWAE
+101 NAAWAE
-107 KYIESCA
+107 GYIESCYA
-114 SQGIV
+114 QGIV
-119 SGVGA
+119 SGVGG
-124 GKFAPAGN
+124 GKFAPNGN
-132 VTGTQLAKML
+132 VTGVQLAKML

-163 VNTIASAKGLYEG
+163 VNVRAAQKGLYVG
-176 LEKMDVSA
+176 LESMDTNA
-184 ALTRDSAAR
+184 AITRDNAAR
-193 MIWNALQA
+193 MVWNALNA

-207 TTLVTDSKGQLTSQI
+207 TTLVTDKNGQLSSQI
-222 TVQDK
+222 TLQDK

-268 RAASDLVKDADNND
+268 RAASDLVKDANNRD

-290 LGKDYSAL
+290 LDKDYSAL

-333 VEKDGSKIKFD
+333 IEKDGAKIKFD

-349 AESTI
+349 VENAGI
-354 KVYVNGTRIAKAE
+354 KVYVNGQLVKDDNADDA
-367 GDSEKTDFTVDD
+367 DASLKTADD
-379 FDDTTTETASLLNG
+379 FDTDYTDATHGDKLFGTSDYVG
-393 SRVVYGKDTTAVIHS
+393 STVIS
-408 VANRISAD
+408 RPLNRISAD

-451 AGSSTYKFEEENIS
+451 AGSSTYKFEDENIS

-488 PAEKLSSA
+488 PAEKLTSA
-496 KITGKKENPNQ
+496 KVTGTKTVPNQ

-516 EGQNANMSVKSGD
+516 EGKNADMNSAKSGD

-585 DIDNDPGAN
+585 DIDNDPGTG
-594 YVAKKDLKNGAV
+594 YVAKNALKEGAV

-622 TTKDYFGDYTALGK
+622 TTKDYFGDYTAMNN
-636 GAPTVSGT
+636 GAPSDTSS
-644 VTAPAY
+644 
-650 EGLAVDG
+650 GLAVADS
-657 AANVEKKIG
+657 ANADKSIG

-681 YDDNNADYKVITG
+681 YDQSTADYKVITG
-694 KQFKSLAIGDS
+694 KQFKSLTVGAAS
-705 TDNILTKGGIA
+705 NNALTKGGIA

-864 KGSIVEAD
+864 KGSIVEAN

-936 ANLPDSGTVT
+936 ASLPDSGVV
-946 VPAGKTLTITSAQ
+946 VPAGKTLTVTSAQ
-959 TVAALDNISGANGAK
+959 TYAKVATVGAEAGAK
-974 LVLNAASSNKTS
+974 LVLEKATSDNATGDVFKDKAKASYSGSKVKADTYTAS
-986 AVSTKFFT
+986 VAGSTVT
-994 AASTA
+994 WTGT
-999 VASGANIPAGTYVS
+999 VA
-1013 NGTQWVKQ
+1013 K

>member
-1 MRNLKKV
+1 
-8 LSLVLCVAMMLS
+8 MMLS

-142 LVSLGYKSE
+142 LVALGYKSE

-176 LEKMDVSA
+176 LEKLDVST

-257 KDLTIAMNSAD
+257 KDLTIDMNPAD
-268 RAASDLVKDADNND
+268 RAASDLVKDANNRD

-290 LGKDYSAL
+290 LDKDYSAL

-333 VEKDGSKIKFD
+333 IEKDGAKIKFD

-349 AESTI
+349 VENAGI
-354 KVYVNGTRIAKAE
+354 KVYVNGQLVKNDNTTTADA
-367 GDSEKTDFTVDD
+367 SLKTADD
-379 FDDTTTETASLLNG
+379 FDTDYTDATHGDKLFGTSDYVDSTVI
-393 SRVVYGKDTTAVIHS
+393 SRPL
-408 VANRISAD
+408 NRISAD

-451 AGSSTYKFEEENIS
+451 AGSNTYKFEEENIS

-474 AIRKDLYGDCLSIV
+474 AIRKDLYGDCLNIV
-488 PAEKLSSA
+488 PAEKLSAA
-496 KITGKKENPNQ
+496 KVTGTKTAPDQ

-516 EGQNANMSVKSGD
+516 EGQNAAMNSVKSGD

-572 ILKMDKT
+572 ILKLDKT

-585 DIDNDPGAN
+585 DIDNNPGAG
-594 YVAKKDLKNGAV
+594 YVAKSALKEGAV

-614 EYRFKELS
+614 EYRFKTLD
-622 TTKDYFGDYTALGK
+622 TAKDYFGDYTALGK
-636 GAPTVSGT
+636 GAPNQSTMSSGSATDPAYDGLT
-644 VTAPAY
+644 VT
-650 EGLAVDG
+650 G
-657 AANVEKKIG
+657 AANVEKTIG
-666 GTTVDDSAKIILITN
+666 GTTVDDSAKIILITD
-681 YDDNNADYKVITG
+681 YDKSTADYKVITG
-694 KQFKSLAIGDS
+694 KQFKSLTVGSSSNNAL
-705 TDNILTKGGIA
+705 NKGGIA

-743 TNDNYCYVTA
+743 TNDNYAYVTT

-813 VDDNF
+813 VDDSF

-864 KGSIVEAD
+864 EGSIVEAN

-877 KIANVMYVLDNPSV
+877 KIANVMYVLATPGN

-915 NSATTAAA
+915 NSATTTAA

-936 ANLPDSGTVT
+936 KNLPATGAVN
-946 VPAGKTLTITSAQ
+946 VPADKTLTVTGEVTDAQVNAIT
-959 TVAALDNISGANGAK
+959 AAKGAK
-974 LVLNAASSNKTS
+974 LVLK
-986 AVSTKFFT
+986 AVKSTN
-994 AASTA
+994 STYTT
-999 VASGANIPAGTYVS
+999 AGTYTY
-1013 NGTQWVKQ
+1013 NGTTWAK

>member
-1 MRNLKKV
+1 
-8 LSLVLCVAMMLS
+8 MMLS

-107 KYIESCA
+107 KYIESCYA
-114 SQGIV
+114 QGIV

-142 LVSLGYKSE
+142 LVALGYKSE

-176 LEKMDVSA
+176 LEKLDVSA

-333 VEKDGSKIKFD
+333 VEKDGAKIKFD

-354 KVYVNGTRIAKAE
+354 KVYVNGTRIAKATGNTNE
-367 GDSEKTDFTVDD
+367 TDFTVAD
-379 FDDTTTETASLLNG
+379 FDDATTEAASLLNG
-393 SRVVYGKDTTAVIHS
+393 SRVVYGKDVTADVHS

-421 DSNDN
+421 DTDDN
-426 DKIDT
+426 DKIDA

-451 AGSSTYKFEEENIS
+451 AGSKTYKFEDENIS

-496 KITGKKENPNQ
+496 KITGTKTNPNQ

-516 EGQNANMSVKSGD
+516 EGKNADMNSAKSGD

-545 TSGENSTLSDVA
+545 ASGENSTLSDVA
-557 VVLAVGTD
+557 VVLAVGSD

-585 DIDNDPGAN
+585 DIDNDPGAG

-622 TTKDYFGDYTALGK
+622 TTKDYFGDYTAMNN
-636 GAPTVSGT
+636 GAPSDISS
-644 VTAPAY
+644 
-650 EGLAVDG
+650 GLAVAG
-657 AANVEKKIG
+657 SANADKSIG

-681 YDDNNADYKVITG
+681 YDQSTADYKVITG
-694 KQFKSLAIGDS
+694 KQFKSLTVGAAS
-705 TDNILTKGGIA
+705 NNALTKGGIA

-864 KGSIVEAD
+864 KGSIVEAN

-936 ANLPDSGTVT
+936 ASLPDSGVV
-946 VPAGKTLTITSAQ
+946 VPAGKTLTVTSAQ
-959 TVAALDNISGANGAK
+959 TYAKVAAVGAEAGAK
-974 LVLNAASSNKTS
+974 LVLEKATSDNATGDVFKDKNSTSYSGSNVKADTYTASVSSS
-986 AVSTKFFT
+986 AVTWT
-994 AASTA
+994 
-999 VASGANIPAGTYVS
+999 GTLA
-1013 NGTQWVKQ
+1013 K

>member
-107 KYIESCA
+107 KYIESCYA
-114 SQGIV
+114 QGIV

-176 LEKMDVSA
+176 LEKLDVSA

-268 RAASDLVKDADNND
+268 RAASDLVKDANNRD

-290 LGKDYSAL
+290 LDKDYSAL

-333 VEKDGSKIKFD
+333 IEKDGAKIKFD

-349 AESTI
+349 VENAGI
-354 KVYVNGTRIAKAE
+354 KVYVNGQLVKNGNTTTADA
-367 GDSEKTDFTVDD
+367 SMKTADD
-379 FDDTTTETASLLNG
+379 FDTDYTDATHGDKLFGTSDYVG
-393 SRVVYGKDTTAVIHS
+393 STVIS
-408 VANRISAD
+408 RPLNRISAD

-451 AGSSTYKFEEENIS
+451 AGSNTYKFEDENIS

-474 AIRKDLYGDCLSIV
+474 AIRKDLYGDCLNIV
-488 PAEKLSSA
+488 PAEKLSAA
-496 KITGKKENPNQ
+496 KVTGTKTAPSR

-516 EGQNANMSVKSGD
+516 EGQNADMNSVKSGD

-585 DIDNDPGAN
+585 DIDNDPGAG
-594 YVAKKDLKNGAV
+594 YVAKSALKEGAV

-636 GAPTVSGT
+636 GAPTVSAT
-644 VTAPAY
+644 VSAPAY
-650 EGLAVDG
+650 EGLTVAG
-657 AANVEKKIG
+657 AANADKSIG
-666 GTTVDDSAKIILITN
+666 GTTVDDSAKIILITD
-681 YDDNNADYKVITG
+681 YDKSTADYKVITG
-694 KQFKSLAIGDS
+694 KQFKSLTVGSSSNNAL
-705 TDNILTKGGIA
+705 NKGGIA

-725 TRVTYGVVAVQG
+725 TRVTYGVVAVKG
-737 IANSFV
+737 IASSFV
-743 TNDNYCYVTA
+743 TNDHYCYVTSDA
-753 DSYATDSGYIVYS
+753 YKIDGGYVVYNI
-766 VWTGTEEV
+766 WTGTEEV
-774 KVQEKGSNQTTRNK
+774 TVQEKGNDLRMK
-788 GDVLGYSSITKE
+788 GNVLGYSSITKE

-813 VDDNF
+813 VDDSF

-852 LYVDTDDHKGYT
+852 LYVDTDNHKGYT
-864 KGSIVEAD
+864 KGSIVEAN

-915 NSATTAAA
+915 NSATTTAA

-936 ANLPDSGTVT
+936 ASLPASDVSI
-946 VPAGKTLTITSAQ
+946 PAGKTLTVTGEVTDAQVNAIT
-959 TVAALDNISGANGAK
+959 AAKGAK
-974 LVLNAASSNKTS
+974 LVLVAGSTTASSTYTAN
-986 AVSTKFFT
+986 STFVRGDSSWT
-994 AASTA
+994 
-999 VASGANIPAGTYVS
+999 
-1013 NGTQWVKQ
+1013 KQA

>member
-1 MRNLKKV
+1 MNLKKV

-107 KYIESCA
+107 KYIESCYA
-114 SQGIV
+114 QGIV
-119 SGVGA
+119 SGVGG

-142 LVSLGYKSE
+142 LVALGYKSE

-176 LEKMDVSA
+176 LEKLDVSA

-240 DKYDAWMNVGTL
+240 DKYDAWVNVGTL

-268 RAASDLVKDADNND
+268 RAASDLVKDANDRD

-290 LGKDYSAL
+290 LGTDYSAL
-298 MGQKVKIIFK
+298 MGQKVKVIFK

-333 VEKDGSKIKFD
+333 VEQDGSKIKFD

-349 AESTI
+349 VEEIA
-354 KVYVNGTRIAKAE
+354 VYVDGVRLSKANGSITNFGAA
-367 GDSEKTDFTVDD
+367 D
-379 FDDTTTETASLLNG
+379 FDDDAGDSLFSSAYYWVG
-393 SRVVYGKDTTAVIHS
+393 STYTKYTRNID
-408 VANRISAD
+408 NRISAD

-451 AGSSTYKFEEENIS
+451 AGSKTYKFEEENIS

-474 AIRKDLYGDCLSIV
+474 AIRQDLYGDCLSIV

-496 KITGKKENPNQ
+496 KITGTKTNPNQ

-516 EGQNANMSVKSGD
+516 EGKNADMNSAKSGD

-545 TSGENSTLSDVA
+545 ASGENSTLSDVA
-557 VVLAVGTD
+557 VVLAVGSD

-585 DIDNDPGAN
+585 DIDNDPGAG
-594 YVAKKDLKNGAV
+594 YVAKKDLKEGAV

-644 VTAPAY
+644 VSALAY
-650 EGLAVDG
+650 EGLTVTG
-657 AANVEKKIG
+657 AANADKSIG
-666 GTTVDDSAKIILITN
+666 GTTVDDSAKIILITD
-681 YDDNNADYKVITG
+681 YDKSTADYKVITG
-694 KQFKSLAIGDS
+694 KQFKSLTVGSSSNNALD
-705 TDNILTKGGIA
+705 KGGIA

-725 TRVTYGVVAVQG
+725 TRVTYGVVAVKG
-737 IANSFV
+737 IADSFV
-743 TNDNYCYVTA
+743 TNDNYGYVTSDA
-753 DSYATDSGYIVYS
+753 YKIDGGYVVYNI
-766 VWTGTEEV
+766 WTGTEEV
-774 KVQEKGSNQTTRNK
+774 TVQEKGTDLRVK

-813 VDDNF
+813 VDDSF

-832 QTKVSLNGSDKAE
+832 QSKISLNGSDKAE

-864 KGSIVEAD
+864 EGTIVEAN

-877 KIANVMYVLDNPSV
+877 KIANVMYVLDNPTD

-936 ANLPDSGTVT
+936 ANLPDSGVV
-946 VPAGKTLTITSAQ
+946 VPAGKTLTVTSAQ
-959 TVAALDNISGANGAK
+959 TYAKVAAVGAKAGAK
-974 LVLNAASSNKTS
+974 LVLKQATSDNANGDVFKDKNNASYTGSKVKADTYTAS
-986 AVSTKFFT
+986 VAGSTVT
-994 AASTA
+994 WTGT
-999 VASGANIPAGTYVS
+999 VA
-1013 NGTQWVKQ
+1013 K